1 MRTSRDP
8 AVGDARGSWNALADD
23 YDRRHGDEGN
33 DWHRLLVEPAALAL
47 LGDVRGKR
55 ILDLACG
62 TGVLARRLLREGGR
76 VFGADGSGEFLE
88 RARRRPGGHNI
99 EWAVV
104 DALDEE
110 AIADLGGFDAVVCT
124 MALMDLPDIGPL
136 FRGAR
141 RLLSTGPLVVV
152 TAHPSFNHPDATFWS
167 EAGEDTS
174 GQAWSR
180 RGLKLSAYASPYQQP
195 VFGMPGQQTP
205 QWYFHRPLHQLLTP
219 AFGAGF
225 VVDALKE
232 PTFSD
237 GTASRFGPELA
248 PTLALRLIP
257 ANF

>member
-1 MRTSRDP
+1 M
-8 AVGDARGSWNALADD
+8 
-23 YDRRHGDEGN
+23 
-33 DWHRLLVEPAALAL
+33 
-47 LGDVRGKR
+47 
-55 ILDLACG
+55 
-62 TGVLARRLLREGGR
+62 REGGR

-88 RARRRPGGHNI
+88 RAKRRPSGENI
-99 EWAVV
+99 KWAIVN
-104 DALDEE
+104 ALDEE

-219 AFGAGF
+219 AFGAGLWSTPSKSRHSQMERRAGL
-225 VVDALKE
+225 DRPDTRTPIDSCELLTPARSRRERL
-232 PTFSD
+232 PTK
-237 GTASRFGPELA
+237 R
-248 PTLALRLIP
+248 
-257 ANF
+257 